1 MSQKENLIIILVVLF
16 TTCLFLLGV
25 FFFIL
30 VNKYRKNLERRQ
42 REALSNLIIGQ
53 DNERQRIARDLHDE
67 MGPELSNVIFSLDGI
82 KSSHPEVLETVEKS
96 KNELKAA
103 IKRLRNI
110 SHDLMSLSLIRYG
123 LTDAIREM
131 VDRQSQSE
139 IRIHYDS
146 DATGKEMN
154 DAVKSHLFRIAQE
167 LLYNTQK
174 HSQATEV
181 QIGLHLDKVKNQ
193 LLFTYSDNGIGNQGN
208 KETMGIGLKNIHTR
222 VDLMQGTIEISMDK
236 GYQCTIMVGLNA

>member
-1 MSQKENLIIILVVLF
+1 MPQEENLIVILVILF

-30 VNKYRKNLERRQ
+30 VNKYRRSLEKRQ
-42 REALSNLIIGQ
+42 KEALSNLIIGQ

-67 MGPELSNVIFSLDGI
+67 MGPELSNIIFSLDGVR
-82 KSSHPEVLETVEKS
+82 SDEPEIMQLIGQS
-96 KNELKAA
+96 KEELKAA

-131 VDRQSQSE
+131 VDRQSQE
-139 IRIHYDS
+139 HLRIHYES
-146 DATGKEMN
+146 TATGHEMN
-154 DAVKSHLFRIAQE
+154 DTYKAHLFRIAQE

-181 QIGLHLDKVKNQ
+181 NIRLDVDKGKNQ
-193 LLFTYSDNGIGNQGN
+193 LIFAYSDNGVGNPGN
-208 KETMGIGLKNIHTR
+208 KGDGIGIKNLKTR
-222 VDLMQGTIEISMDK
+222 VGLMNGTAEIDMDNGFK
-236 GYQCTIMVGLNA
+236 CIILVELTA